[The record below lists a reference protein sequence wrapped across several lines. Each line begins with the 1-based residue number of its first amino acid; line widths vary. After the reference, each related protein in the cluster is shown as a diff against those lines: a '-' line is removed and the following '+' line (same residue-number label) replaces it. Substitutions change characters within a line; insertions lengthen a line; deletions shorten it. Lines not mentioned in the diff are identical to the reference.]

1 VQTYLETMSALGA
14 ETFLMHGSLL
24 GWWWNQKIMPWD
36 SDVDVSISQPT
47 LNYLADYYNM
57 TVHRYQLPFDPDDPN
72 SLTSASSASS
82 SSSSPS
88 SFSDDNTHSLGP
100 SRDYLLDINPHC
112 RNASTADRYNVID
125 ARWIDVATGLY
136 IDITT
141 LRPHDDVAGVTATAN
156 NTSTS
161 ASTGDADDDRLL
173 SIKDGHAYAT
183 TDIYP
188 LRDSLFEG
196 TPCRIPAAYARL
208 LEREYGAHALT
219 DTAYHGYCFD
229 ADASEWRRCPPKLLL
244 PPPPLVALGRP
255 FTGGD
260 AGADAGGGDGIAL
273 PGGAL
278 PATTQTT
285 TTTTT
290 TSSLTTGSTSPAAAP
305 LR

>member
-1 VQTYLETMSALGA
+1 MPTSPFSLISRLRLTQSTTPKKSWDTHFDSRFARRALTAELKRLHLIALVQTYLETMSALGA

-156 NTSTS
+156 NASTS
-161 ASTGDADDDRLL
+161 APTGDADDDRLL

-196 TPCRIPAAYARL
+196 TPCRL
-208 LEREYGAHALT
+208 
-219 DTAYHGYCFD
+219 
-229 ADASEWRRCPPKLLL
+229 
-244 PPPPLVALGRP
+244 
-255 FTGGD
+255 
-260 AGADAGGGDGIAL
+260 
-273 PGGAL
+273 
-278 PATTQTT
+278 
-285 TTTTT
+285 
-290 TSSLTTGSTSPAAAP
+290 SLIHI
-305 LR
+305 